1 MSNTKNYEI
10 ETSITLDYRKSA
22 WGLERIV
29 LDGVAN
35 HLPEDSNG
43 TNVAVSL
50 KQDGQ
55 YVPLKEADPQKKT
68 EEIMF
73 EDDGS
78 GYDARMLSILFSSKG
93 ADELSVGQFGEGLK
107 LVAAAALRNGVDIEY
122 HSKNWIANPFSK
134 PERIGG
140 HDVEKLCFDIKENG
154 FNLDGSRTVI
164 RNPSDELMGEVY
176 QIPDKVLAL
185 NDDYEVL
192 SKEFTGYGLLSD
204 SKAYPSKIVRLGNGR
219 TTLFIK
225 GVKVQD
231 SQSIF
236 SYDLGLNNITPDR
249 IFADRDRVLDS
260 IENLLK
266 NYASPEEIKT
276 VMAKA
281 FVEPDGNYQEFQA
294 FYNRNQDNDM
304 KMLELESIEYDFEP
318 IGFYF
323 GKDGYTMPRMRQRR
337 TLTREEKQQRKEAE
351 LEYKAK
357 TNPWALAFKEMFGES
372 AVLESNDVNEN
383 RDAKLMGYR
392 PVKINSG
399 VAGYLRENG
408 IKDVYGLTKEREYK
422 WIDRTDLTES
432 ERSLVDKVGEINQVV
447 LDEPTPVDVRI
458 YQGLFTKA
466 GREIESSTG
475 VHVTEPTGE
484 KYIGVKRD
492 RLGSLEDFTE
502 TYLHELGHNV
512 TGAGDADRRFTEFF
526 VKALSKLA
534 IHYMK
539 KD

>member
-1 MSNTKNYEI
+1 MSQTKDYQI

-43 TNVAVSL
+43 TKVSVKL

-55 YVPLKEADPQKKT
+55 YVSLNEADPKKKT
-68 EEIMF
+68 EEVVF

-78 GYDARMLSILFSSKG
+78 GYDAGMLSILFSSKT

-107 LVAAAALRNGVDIEY
+107 LVATAALRNGVDIEY
-122 HSKNWIANPFSK
+122 HSKNWIANPFAK

-140 HDVEKLCFDIKENG
+140 HDVQKLCFDIHENG

-164 RNPSDELMGEVY
+164 RNPSDSLMTEVY

-185 NDDYEVL
+185 NDSYKVL
-192 SKEFTGYGLLSD
+192 SKEFSGFGFLSD
-204 SKAYPSKIVRLGNGR
+204 KKAYPSKIIQLQNGR

-266 NYASPEEIKT
+266 NYASPEAIKT
-276 VMAKA
+276 VLVKA

-294 FYNRNQDNDM
+294 FYNRRQQNQFGVREFEP
-304 KMLELESIEYDFEP
+304 LEYEFEP
-318 IGFYF
+318 IGLGYGKEEF
-323 GKDGYTMPRMRQRR
+323 GLPKIRKP
-337 TLTREEKQQRKEAE
+337 LTWEEKQKRKEAD
-351 LEYKAK
+351 LEWNARSS
-357 TNPWALAFKEMFGES
+357 PWAIAFRDLFGEN
-372 AVLESNDVNEN
+372 AVLESHDVNEN
-383 RDAKLMGYR
+383 RDAELMGYK
-392 PVKINSG
+392 PVKINPGIASYLKEQG
-399 VAGYLRENG
+399 V
-408 IKDVYGLTKEREYK
+408 KDVYGLVKERDYK
-422 WIDRTDLTES
+422 WIDTSELSES
-432 ERSLVDKVGEINQVV
+432 ERSLVQRIDEINQVI
-447 LDEPTPVDVRI
+447 LGKPMPVDVRI
-458 YQGLFTKA
+458 YQGLYTRA
-466 GREIESSTG
+466 GREIESAYG
-475 VHVTEPTGE
+475 VYVTEPSGR
-484 KYIGVKRD
+484 KYIGIKRE

-502 TYLHELGHNV
+502 AYIHELGHDV
-512 TGAGDADRRFTEFF
+512 TGAGDANRAFTEFF

-534 IHYMK
+534 IFYMK
-539 KD
+539 K